1 MPYFH
6 FSPKS
11 GIRSAM
17 DVWMLSGGTHHEAFT
32 LGNFERRWQM
42 LADVLKIQ
50 KKLV

>member
-17 DVWMLSGGTHHEAFT
+17 DAWMLSGGTHHEAFT
-32 LGNFERRWQM
+32 LGNFEQRWQM
-42 LADVLKIQ
+42 FADVLKIQ